1 MTTLY
6 TINNLSDEINADLLN
21 NSQYAYCKELQGN
34 IDTIRTIEEQITL
47 TINFYNK
54 YKLIN
59 NNATIVISF
68 PVNWVNNLD
77 NIYQYLE
84 QIKPIVNNY
93 LIRFDGLQNIEIIK
107 KLQFIFNNSKS
118 LFLV

>member
-21 NSQYAYCKELQGN
+21 ISQYAYCKELQGLP
-34 IDTIRTIEEQITL
+34 DTIRTVEEQVAL

-54 YKLIN
+54 YKEIYN
-59 NNATIVISF
+59 KATIAISF
-68 PVNWVNNLD
+68 PILWVNNLD

-84 QIKPIVNNY
+84 QIKPTVNDY
-93 LIRFDGLQNIEIIK
+93 LIKFDGIQNIEIIK
-107 KLQFIFNNSKS
+107 KLQFIFNNSKN
-118 LFLV
+118 LFFI

>member
-21 NSQYAYCKELQGN
+21 NSQYAYCKELQG
-34 IDTIRTIEEQITL
+34 DTNTVRTIEEQITF

-77 NIYQYLE
+77 NIY
-84 QIKPIVNNY
+84 NY
-93 LIRFDGLQNIEIIK
+93 LIRFDGLQDIEIIK

-118 LFLV
+118 LFLI